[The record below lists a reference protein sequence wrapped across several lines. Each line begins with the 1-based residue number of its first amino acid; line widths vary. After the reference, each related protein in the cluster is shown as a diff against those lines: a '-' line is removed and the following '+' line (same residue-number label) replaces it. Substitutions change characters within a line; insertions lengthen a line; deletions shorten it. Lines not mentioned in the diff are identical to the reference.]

1 MAAVKGLLDPRDKKI
16 DYDL

>member
-1 MAAVKGLLDPRDKKI
+1 MAAVKGLTDPRDKKI